1 MRQGTEMK
9 HYTGILMIYTT
20 ISKGKRVYRTTI
32 EENGQLRSPLHHRD
46 RRKRVRTT
54 QHLPLPPSRA
64 LSPLEMREAGPQ
76 AILSQLS
83 EDVPAVKV
91 DVATKVFCE
100 TSDRPVE
107 VSGLQGPCS
116 ACTGEQEGW
125 GLFGLQTAK
134 QRPFRAQTSAPAEG
148 TTAPASSS
156 LKRSAPAPSVPS
168 NISLHRSVLGQARMW
183 LSTGI
188 DISKNI
194 KSRTAGVSSQLSL
207 TLKKFTL
214 DGKVTV
220 VTSAGKRKLHFSLIV
235 FEVSNLTL
243 FR

>member
-9 HYTGILMIYTT
+9 HYTRILVIYPT
-20 ISKGKRVYRTTI
+20 ISRGKRAYRTTI

-46 RRKRVRTT
+46 RRKRV
-54 QHLPLPPSRA
+54 
-64 LSPLEMREAGPQ
+64 

-83 EDVPAVKV
+83 EDVPTVKV

-134 QRPFRAQTSAPAEG
+134 QRPFRA
-148 TTAPASSS
+148 
-156 LKRSAPAPSVPS
+156 
-168 NISLHRSVLGQARMW
+168 
-183 LSTGI
+183 
-188 DISKNI
+188 
-194 KSRTAGVSSQLSL
+194 
-207 TLKKFTL
+207 
-214 DGKVTV
+214 
-220 VTSAGKRKLHFSLIV
+220 
-235 FEVSNLTL
+235 
-243 FR
+243 